1 MIGSA
6 TMSAGQAEANVDQG
20 RRRSPRWPVDF
31 PVGFGIDSQQGSG
44 IAVDICEEGVG
55 FRSQVALPVG
65 AEIYINLQG
74 PELTNAARRIK
85 GRVCHNTNG
94 VTGVEFLELPE
105 VEKLRILEIIYLG
118 IALRRR

>member
-6 TMSAGQAEANVDQG
+6 TMSSGQAEAIDQG
-20 RRRSPRWPVDF
+20 RRRSLRWPVDF
-31 PVGFGIDSQQGSG
+31 PVGFGVDSQQASG
-44 IAVDICEEGVG
+44 VAVDICEEGIG
-55 FRSQVALPVG
+55 FRSEVTWPIG
-65 AEIYINLQG
+65 SEIYINLQG

-85 GRVCHNTNG
+85 GRVCHHTAG
-94 VTGVEFLELPE
+94 VTGVAFLELPE